1 MFSFRFGMERSTMVW
16 DDRIGRRLK
25 FKDLQMLMAVV
36 EAGGIGKAADRLNYS
51 QPAVSKA
58 IAALEH
64 AFGKR
69 LLERGRKGSELTPYG
84 DALVKCGSAVF
95 DELRRGLASIELLA
109 DPTAGK
115 VRVGCTDPV
124 STGLV
129 TSVIDRLARQHPR
142 IEFQVDVGNASVINE
157 DLLRRKLDF
166 VIAQA
171 GMGPMDR
178 ERLQIETLYH
188 DRLVIVSGAR
198 HPVANKRRIR
208 IADLAD
214 EHWVL
219 PPGESFA
226 GSLLAGTF
234 QAEGLKPP
242 KVAATT
248 NSAYGRIF
256 LAAKG
261 HFLTLIPAV
270 MLHVQLKRMPLNVLP
285 IKLRGNSRPIA
296 VVTLKN
302 RVLSPV
308 AQLFIGHARS
318 LAKSMAR

>member
-1 MFSFRFGMERSTMVW
+1 MERSTMAW

-25 FKDLQMLMAVV
+25 FKDLQMLLAVV

-58 IAALEH
+58 IAGLEH

-69 LLERGRKGSELTPYG
+69 LLERGRKGIELTSYG
-84 DALVKCGSAVF
+84 DALVKCGAAVF
-95 DELRRGLASIELLA
+95 DELRRGLASIEFLA

-115 VRVGCTDPV
+115 VRVGCTDSV

-129 TSVIDRLARQHPR
+129 TTVIDRLARQHPH
-142 IEFQVDVGNASVINE
+142 IEFQVDMRGPSVLHE
-157 DLLRRKLDF
+157 DLLGRKLDF

-171 GMGPMDR
+171 GIAPMDR
-178 ERLQIETLYH
+178 ELLQLEKLYT

-198 HPVANKRRIR
+198 HPAATKRRIS
-208 IADLAD
+208 IADVAD

-226 GSLLAGTF
+226 GSLLARTF

-242 KVAATT
+242 KVTATT
-248 NSAYGRIF
+248 HSAYGRIF

-270 MLHVQLKRMPLNVLP
+270 MLHVQMKRMPLKALP
-285 IKLRGNSRPIA
+285 IKLSGNTRSIA

-302 RVLSPV
+302 RALSPV
-308 AQLFIGHARS
+308 AQLFISHARA
-318 LAKSMAR
+318 LAKTMARG